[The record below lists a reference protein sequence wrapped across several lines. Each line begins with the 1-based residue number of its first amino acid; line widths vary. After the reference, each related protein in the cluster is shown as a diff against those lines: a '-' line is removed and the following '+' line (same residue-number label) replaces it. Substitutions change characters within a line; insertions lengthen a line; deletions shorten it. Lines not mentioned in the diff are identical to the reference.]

1 MISIFGNSLIVLIL
15 LSTLS
20 IIYFCFNSITSLGI
34 NISKK
39 IYHLSLLQVTFVV
52 TCLLTLIVGFIVSD
66 FSLTTVFENSHTQK
80 PLIYKIAGTWGNHE
94 GSLLLWIT
102 LMVFFNFLFLVY
114 GKKYEKK
121 FMLFSLISQNFLI
134 LSFILFLFFTSN
146 PFLLINPA
154 PIEGLGLNPIL
165 QDPALAIHPPLLYIG
180 FVGSSIYFSSAIGA
194 LISNLPAKDF
204 AASIKNWVIFTWF
217 FQTLGIFAGSVW
229 AYYEL
234 GWGGFWFWDPVENA
248 SLLPWFCMTAL
259 MHSIIVLEKK
269 GQLYSWVLILCL
281 MTFVLTIAGTF
292 LVRSGILNS
301 VHTFANDP
309 TRGLYILII
318 LLLACLVSFFIFIK
332 HSRGNSIQGYNLDR
346 GTFILSNNWFMIFYL
361 VTVFLG
367 TVYPIFTEVIFNTK
381 ISVGPPFYNTVII
394 PFVIVFLIL
403 MSLGPESKWIKTKF
417 PIKKLLAILILS
429 FVLNLIISVIFKSTS
444 LISNLIFITSF
455 FLIIMSFLDVI
466 KLIKLNKITLISRS
480 VSHLG
485 FGLLILFIGLNHNF
499 SKEYDVNI
507 KTGEIKKLNN
517 FDLKFKDLKLTNSQ
531 NYKSII
537 GNFELKDNDKN
548 LIKELKPEIRIYQ
561 NPETLTYEASIKST
575 IFNDYYL
582 TMSNLQNSEYYNVKV
597 QVKPFMSWLWLS
609 VLIMSLGGF
618 LRLFYKR

>member
-20 IIYFCFNSITSLGI
+20 IIYFSFNSITSLGI

-52 TCLLTLIVGFIVSD
+52 TCLLTLIVGFIISD

-180 FVGSSIYFSSAIGA
+180 FVGSSIYFSSAFGA

-417 PIKKLLAILILS
+417 PIRKLLAILILS

-466 KLIKLNKITLISRS
+466 KLIKLNKISLLSRS

>member
-20 IIYFCFNSITSLGI
+20 IIYFSFNSITSLGI

-52 TCLLTLIVGFIVSD
+52 TCLLTLIVGFIISD

-121 FMLFSLISQNFLI
+121 FILFSLISQNFLI

-417 PIKKLLAILILS
+417 PIRKLLAILILS

>member
-20 IIYFCFNSITSLGI
+20 IIYFSFNSITSLGI

-52 TCLLTLIVGFIVSD
+52 TCLLTLIVGFIISD

-381 ISVGPPFYNTVII
+381 ISIGPPFYNTVII

-403 MSLGPESKWIKTKF
+403 MSLAPESKWIKTKF
-417 PIKKLLAILILS
+417 PIRKLLAILILS
-429 FVLNLIISVIFKSTS
+429 FVLNIIISVTFKSTS

>member
-20 IIYFCFNSITSLGI
+20 IIYFSFNSITSLGI

-39 IYHLSLLQVTFVV
+39 IYHLSLLQVTFVI
-52 TCLLTLIVGFIVSD
+52 TCLLTLIVGFIISD

-417 PIKKLLAILILS
+417 PIRKLLAILILS
-429 FVLNLIISVIFKSTS
+429 FVLNIIISVTFKSTS

-609 VLIMSLGGF
+609 VLVMSLGGF

>member
-1 MISIFGNSLIVLIL
+1 MISIFGNSLIILIL

-20 IIYFCFNSITSLGI
+20 IIYFSFNSITSLGI

-52 TCLLTLIVGFIVSD
+52 TCLLTLIVGFIISD

-121 FMLFSLISQNFLI
+121 FMLFSIISQNFLI

-417 PIKKLLAILILS
+417 PIRKLLAILILS

>member
-20 IIYFCFNSITSLGI
+20 IIYFSFNSITSLGI

-537 GNFELKDNDKN
+537 GYFELKDNDKN

>member
-20 IIYFCFNSITSLGI
+20 IIYFSFNSITSLGI

-52 TCLLTLIVGFIVSD
+52 TCLLTLIVGFIISD

-417 PIKKLLAILILS
+417 PIRKLLAILILS

-575 IFNDYYL
+575 IFKDYYL

>member
-20 IIYFCFNSITSLGI
+20 IIYFSFNSITSLGI

-52 TCLLTLIVGFIVSD
+52 TCLLTLIVGFIISD

-194 LISNLPAKDF
+194 LISNLPAKEF

-417 PIKKLLAILILS
+417 PIRKLLAILILS
-429 FVLNLIISVIFKSTS
+429 FVLNIIISVTFKSTS

>member
-20 IIYFCFNSITSLGI
+20 IIYFSFNSITSLGI

-39 IYHLSLLQVTFVV
+39 IYHLSLLQVTFVI
-52 TCLLTLIVGFIVSD
+52 TCLLTLIVGFIISD

-561 NPETLTYEASIKST
+561 NPKTLTYEASIKST

>member
-20 IIYFCFNSITSLGI
+20 IIYFSFNSITSLGI

-52 TCLLTLIVGFIVSD
+52 TCLLTLIVGFIISD

-417 PIKKLLAILILS
+417 PIKKLLAIIILS
-429 FVLNLIISVIFKSTS
+429 FVLNLIISAIFKSTS

-466 KLIKLNKITLISRS
+466 KLIQLNKITLISRS

-548 LIKELKPEIRIYQ
+548 FIKELKPEIRIYQ

-575 IFNDYYL
+575 ISNDYYL

>member
-52 TCLLTLIVGFIVSD
+52 TCLLTLIVGFIISD

-417 PIKKLLAILILS
+417 PIRKLLAILILS

-466 KLIKLNKITLISRS
+466 KLIKLNKINLISRS

>member
-20 IIYFCFNSITSLGI
+20 IIYFSFNSITSLGI

-52 TCLLTLIVGFIVSD
+52 TCLLTLIVGFIISD

>member
-20 IIYFCFNSITSLGI
+20 IIYFSFNSITSLGI

-52 TCLLTLIVGFIVSD
+52 TCLLTLIVGFIISD

-134 LSFILFLFFTSN
+134 LGFILFLFFTSN

-417 PIKKLLAILILS
+417 PIRKLLAILILS
-429 FVLNLIISVIFKSTS
+429 FVLNIIISVTFKSTS

>member
-20 IIYFCFNSITSLGI
+20 IIYFSFNSITSLGI

-417 PIKKLLAILILS
+417 PMRKLLAILILS

>member
-20 IIYFCFNSITSLGI
+20 IIYFSFNSITSLGI

-52 TCLLTLIVGFIVSD
+52 TCLLTLIVGFIISD

-417 PIKKLLAILILS
+417 PIRKLLTILILS

>member
-20 IIYFCFNSITSLGI
+20 IIYFSFNSITSLGI

-52 TCLLTLIVGFIVSD
+52 TCLLTLIVGFIISD

-367 TVYPIFTEVIFNTK
+367 TVYPIFTEVIFNNK

-466 KLIKLNKITLISRS
+466 KLIRLNKITLISRS

>member
-20 IIYFCFNSITSLGI
+20 IIYFSFNSITSLGI

-52 TCLLTLIVGFIVSD
+52 TCLLTLIVGFIISD

-194 LISNLPAKDF
+194 LISNLPAKDY

-417 PIKKLLAILILS
+417 PIRKLLAILILS
-429 FVLNLIISVIFKSTS
+429 FVLNIIISVTFKSTS

-466 KLIKLNKITLISRS
+466 KLIKLNKINLISRS

>member
-15 LSTLS
+15 LSTLA
-20 IIYFCFNSITSLGI
+20 IIYFSFNSITSLGI

-52 TCLLTLIVGFIVSD
+52 TCLLTLIVGFIISD

-94 GSLLLWIT
+94 GSLLLWIS

-417 PIKKLLAILILS
+417 PIKKLLAVLILS

-466 KLIKLNKITLISRS
+466 KLIQLNKITLISRS

-548 LIKELKPEIRIYQ
+548 FIKELKPEIRIYQ

>member
-20 IIYFCFNSITSLGI
+20 IIYFSFNSITSLGI

-52 TCLLTLIVGFIVSD
+52 TCLLTLIVGFIISD

-466 KLIKLNKITLISRS
+466 KLIRLNKITLISRS

>member
-20 IIYFCFNSITSLGI
+20 IIYFSFNSITSLGI

-52 TCLLTLIVGFIVSD
+52 TCLLTLIVGFIISD

-417 PIKKLLAILILS
+417 PIKKLLAIIILS
-429 FVLNLIISVIFKSTS
+429 FVLNLIISAIFKSTS

>member
-20 IIYFCFNSITSLGI
+20 IIYFSFNSITSLGI

-52 TCLLTLIVGFIVSD
+52 TCLLTLIVGFIISD

-466 KLIKLNKITLISRS
+466 KLIQLNKITLISRS

>member
-20 IIYFCFNSITSLGI
+20 IIYFSFNSITSLGI

-52 TCLLTLIVGFIVSD
+52 TCLLTLIVGFIISD

-134 LSFILFLFFTSN
+134 LSFIFFLFFTSN

>member
-20 IIYFCFNSITSLGI
+20 IIYFSFNSITSLGI

-52 TCLLTLIVGFIVSD
+52 TCLLTLIVGFIISD

-417 PIKKLLAILILS
+417 PMRKLLAILILS

>member
-39 IYHLSLLQVTFVV
+39 IYHLSLLQVTFVI
-52 TCLLTLIVGFIVSD
+52 TCLLTLIVGFIISD

>member
-20 IIYFCFNSITSLGI
+20 IIYFSFNSITSLGI

-52 TCLLTLIVGFIVSD
+52 TCLLTLIVGFIISD

-121 FMLFSLISQNFLI
+121 FILFSLISQNFLI

-429 FVLNLIISVIFKSTS
+429 FVLNIIISVTFKSTS

-575 IFNDYYL
+575 IFKDYYL

>member
-20 IIYFCFNSITSLGI
+20 IIYFSFNSITSLGI

-39 IYHLSLLQVTFVV
+39 IFHLSLLQVTFVV
-52 TCLLTLIVGFIVSD
+52 TCLLTLIVGFIISD

-417 PIKKLLAILILS
+417 PIRKILVILILS
-429 FVLNLIISVIFKSTS
+429 FVLNLIISAIFKSTS

>member
-20 IIYFCFNSITSLGI
+20 IIYFSFNSITSLGI

-52 TCLLTLIVGFIVSD
+52 TCLLTLIVGFIISD

-417 PIKKLLAILILS
+417 PIRKLLTILILS

-548 LIKELKPEIRIYQ
+548 FIKELKPEIRIYQ

>member
-20 IIYFCFNSITSLGI
+20 IIYFSFNSITSLGI

-39 IYHLSLLQVTFVV
+39 IYHLSLLQVTFVI
-52 TCLLTLIVGFIVSD
+52 TCLLTLIVGFIISD

-154 PIEGLGLNPIL
+154 PNEGLGLNPIL

-309 TRGLYILII
+309 TRGLYILIL

-609 VLIMSLGGF
+609 VLVMSLGGF

>member
-20 IIYFCFNSITSLGI
+20 IIYFSFNSITSSGI

-52 TCLLTLIVGFIVSD
+52 TCLLTLVVGFIISD

-94 GSLLLWIT
+94 GSLLLWIS

>member
-20 IIYFCFNSITSLGI
+20 IIYFSFNSITSLGI

-52 TCLLTLIVGFIVSD
+52 TCLLTLIVGFIISD

-381 ISVGPPFYNTVII
+381 ISVGPPFYNTVIV

>member
-20 IIYFCFNSITSLGI
+20 IIYFSFNSITSLGI

-52 TCLLTLIVGFIVSD
+52 TCLLTLIVGFIISD

-381 ISVGPPFYNTVII
+381 ISIGPPFYNTVII

-417 PIKKLLAILILS
+417 PIRKLLAILILS
-429 FVLNLIISVIFKSTS
+429 FVLNIIISVTFKSTS

-466 KLIKLNKITLISRS
+466 KLIRLNKITLISRS

>member
-20 IIYFCFNSITSLGI
+20 IIYFSFNSITSLGI

-52 TCLLTLIVGFIVSD
+52 TCLLTLIVGFIISD

-121 FMLFSLISQNFLI
+121 FMLFSIISQNFLI

-466 KLIKLNKITLISRS
+466 KLIRLNKITLISRS

>member
-20 IIYFCFNSITSLGI
+20 IIYFSFNSITSLGI

-52 TCLLTLIVGFIVSD
+52 TCLLTLIVGFIISD

-154 PIEGLGLNPIL
+154 PNEGLGLNPIL

>member
-20 IIYFCFNSITSLGI
+20 IIYFSFNSITSLGI

-52 TCLLTLIVGFIVSD
+52 TCLLTLIVGFIISD

-146 PFLLINPA
+146 PFLLINPV

-466 KLIKLNKITLISRS
+466 KLIRLNKITLISRS

-537 GNFELKDNDKN
+537 GYFEHKDNDKN

>member
-20 IIYFCFNSITSLGI
+20 IIYFSFNSITSLGI

-52 TCLLTLIVGFIVSD
+52 TCLLTLIFGFIISD

-217 FQTLGIFAGSVW
+217 FQTLGIFAGSIW

-466 KLIKLNKITLISRS
+466 KLIRLNKITLISRS

>member
-20 IIYFCFNSITSLGI
+20 IIYFSFNSITSLGI

-52 TCLLTLIVGFIVSD
+52 TCLLTLIVGFIISD

-332 HSRGNSIQGYNLDR
+332 HSRGNSIQGYDLDR

-381 ISVGPPFYNTVII
+381 ISIGPPFYNTVII

-417 PIKKLLAILILS
+417 PIRKLLAILILS

>member
-20 IIYFCFNSITSLGI
+20 IIYFSFNSITSLGI

-52 TCLLTLIVGFIVSD
+52 TCLLTLVVGFIISD

-417 PIKKLLAILILS
+417 PIRKLLAILILS

-466 KLIKLNKITLISRS
+466 KLIQLNKITLISRS

>member
-20 IIYFCFNSITSLGI
+20 IIYFSFNSITSLGI

-52 TCLLTLIVGFIVSD
+52 TCLLTLIVGFIISD

-417 PIKKLLAILILS
+417 PIRKLLAILILS

>member
-1 MISIFGNSLIVLIL
+1 MIRIFGNSLIVLIL

-20 IIYFCFNSITSLGI
+20 IIYFSFNSITSLGI

-52 TCLLTLIVGFIVSD
+52 TCLLTLIVGFIISD

-134 LSFILFLFFTSN
+134 LGFILFLFFTSN

-466 KLIKLNKITLISRS
+466 KLIQLNKITLISRS